1 MKRSYGYK
9 DIELRQLRSFCL
21 AATQSNFTAAA
32 EALGLSVPTVWEQ
45 VRALER
51 KLGTPLLARRGRV
64 VELTAEG
71 RLLLELVQPHVNS
84 LDSVER
90 LFETRRADLPQQLTL
105 ASTDYFFAYHL
116 LRPIREFTDANP
128 SVRLNLHVGLWSGD
142 VSQPV
147 ERSDADLGVMTYNP
161 DDARSEHLDYEDLLK
176 LPLLL
181 LTAARHPLARKK
193 SVSVRDIA
201 GYPVVTAPAG
211 THTQRALERLL
222 RHDNVREVRPVM
234 ATGSVDLTLRYVAAG
249 IGVALRHMSLQAA
262 QSVAGLHV
270 RVFGEERDEMP
281 AAIVVRKGAYV
292 PDVVQEFRR
301 YLKRFCS
308 AGRSGQA

>member
-21 AATQSNFTAAA
+21 AATRSNFTAAA

-51 KLGTPLLARRGRV
+51 KLRAPLLTRRGRV

-116 LRPIREFTDANP
+116 LGAVREFTRARP
-128 SVRLNLHVGLWSGD
+128 TVRLNLHVGLWSGD
-142 VSQPV
+142 VSGPV
-147 ERSDADLGVMTYNP
+147 ERGDADLGIMTYDRADP
-161 DDARSEHLDYEDLLK
+161 RSEYLDYEDLLR
-176 LPLLL
+176 LPYLL
-181 LTAARHPLARKK
+181 LTAAHHPLARKK
-193 SVSVRDIA
+193 LVGLRDVLQYPIIA
-201 GYPVVTAPAG
+201 APAE
-211 THTQRALERLL
+211 TLTQRSLERLL
-222 RHDNVREVRPVM
+222 RQENAGPARPVM

-249 IGVALRHMSLQAA
+249 IGVALRHISLGAA
-262 QSVAGLHV
+262 RSVPGLHV
-270 RVFGEERDEMP
+270 RVFGEERD
-281 AAIVVRKGAYV
+281 AIPVAVVLRKDTYV
-292 PDVVQEFRR
+292 PEVVQEFRHFLR
-301 YLKRFCS
+301 RFLAAS
-308 AGRSGQA
+308 QSPRA